1 MNKLE
6 ELLERAV
13 LTAPLS
19 LLSIKD
25 PIALDYI
32 NNMLPFSTGFEIE
45 CRQKD
50 TYNINNFRNI
60 PDIMAV
66 NVDSGE
72 QRYRIPN
79 GLRGIICLY
88 NISQQLNLN
97 SELNPLSGIHYHV
110 DMTKTFGSINN
121 KFIED
126 NREWILKELESWEYD
141 GNFNSKGIGYGH
153 YWVRLSQEHK
163 TSEFRIGE
171 MTFDYQLLIKRIVH
185 CNSIVKKMNINLGYN
200 IQCNYKEIN
209 RTQILEYINDVSIFD
224 GINELETLRQSL
236 KDLKTEEVKLDVDNI
251 YSSIQNRTIK
261 INSNG
266 TAIIKKSL

>member
-6 ELLERAV
+6 ELLQRAV
-13 LTAPLS
+13 LTAPVS

-50 TYNINNFRNI
+50 TYNINNFKNI
-60 PDIMAV
+60 PDIMDV
-66 NVDSGE
+66 NVDSSE

-110 DMTKTFGSINN
+110 DMTKTFSSINN
-121 KFIED
+121 KFIQD
-126 NREWILKELESWEYD
+126 NKEWILEELETWEYD
-141 GNFNSKGIGYGH
+141 GSFNSKGIGLGYN
-153 YWVRLSQEHK
+153 WVRLSTEHK

-171 MTFDYQLLIKRIVH
+171 MTFDYSLLIKRIIH
-185 CNSIVKKMNINLGYN
+185 CNSIVKKMNTNLGYN
-200 IQCNYKEIN
+200 VQSNYKDIN
-209 RTQILEYINDVSIFD
+209 RTKVLEYINDVSIFD

-236 KDLKTEEVKLDVDNI
+236 KELKEEDSKLDVDNI